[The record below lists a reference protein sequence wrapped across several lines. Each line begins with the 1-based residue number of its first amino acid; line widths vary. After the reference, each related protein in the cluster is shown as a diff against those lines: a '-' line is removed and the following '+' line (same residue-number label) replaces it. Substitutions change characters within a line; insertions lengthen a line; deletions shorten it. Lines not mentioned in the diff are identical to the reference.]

1 VWRGTSAYLND
12 VLLLFLGLSQP
23 MRLKI
28 LGPLLILLCASSVFA
43 QETKC
48 VLKLSELP
56 DAPELFG
63 FRMGMTTVQVK
74 ARVPQV
80 AFGSVDDFGVAK
92 TTINPD
98 FDPQINKASLTGV
111 RSISLD
117 FLDGRMT
124 SLWLG
129 YDSTFKWQT
138 IPDFVQG
145 ISQSLRLPDAW
156 KPWKVRGQ
164 QLNCADFQMT
174 VSFVAEGPSFHIIDE
189 TAEQTIAERRQAKE
203 DQASAAEEGESSE
216 IIADKRNK
224 IYYPEGCHPARE
236 MKESDRVV
244 FKNIEEAEKAGYK
257 PAKNCQ

>member
-1 VWRGTSAYLND
+1 
-12 VLLLFLGLSQP
+12 

-28 LGPLLILLCASSVFA
+28 LASLFILLCAVEVFGQDA
-43 QETKC
+43 KC
-48 VLKLSELP
+48 SLKLSDLL

-63 FRMGMTTVQVK
+63 FRMGMSTVQVK

-80 AFGSVDDFGVAK
+80 GFGRADDFGVAK

-98 FDPQINKASLTGV
+98 FDPQINKASLNGV

-117 FLDGRMT
+117 FLDGRLT

-129 YDSTFKWQT
+129 YDARFKWQT

-145 ISQSLRLPDAW
+145 ISRSLRLPDAW

-164 QLNCADFQMT
+164 QLSCADFQMT

-189 TAEQTIAERRQAKE
+189 SAEQSIAERRQAKE
-203 DQASAAEEGESSE
+203 DQDSAAEAGASTE
-216 IIADKRNK
+216 IVADKRAK
-224 IYYPEGCHPARE
+224 FYYSEGCRPVQD
-236 MKESDRVV
+236 MKDSDRVV